1 MMRWSET
8 QGHEYLAVIKP
19 YASVRFRSPPPCFI
33 SDELH
38 RDFDCNRCR
47 VDSALRLQVTINEQL
62 GLELFFAALFS

>member
-1 MMRWSET
+1 
-8 QGHEYLAVIKP
+8 
-19 YASVRFRSPPPCFI
+19 
-33 SDELH
+33 LH